1 MSATIASYLDGL
13 DTFGVEVDD
22 GVEQEM
28 LAIIASS
35 ANVGPSLSLPPGLT
49 PPNICAVQQ
58 AHKMEVSRIGNSL
71 YREAANRLR
80 EIKVKSRR
88 TRSATSYHP
97 VMPRTEPFTIA
108 SVAKNLAELKA
119 LPVSDQAKLLL
130 RMLIRIE
137 PQIRSSGGFNKHN
150 LLLPGDP
157 WGLAAGFSASE
168 NEALRMHL
176 LGAPW
181 TQLVNDGSLVD
192 PRGSGFFL
200 ISEEGQS
207 TSTEAG
213 AQKNDMTVEP
223 DGVPTAFIS
232 YSWETEDHRLG
243 ARSSRTIAVTRS

>member
-88 TRSATSYHP
+88 TRSATSYDP

-108 SVAKNLAELKA
+108 SVAKNLAELK
-119 LPVSDQAKLLL
+119 
-130 RMLIRIE
+130 
-137 PQIRSSGGFNKHN
+137 
-150 LLLPGDP
+150 
-157 WGLAAGFSASE
+157 AGFSASE